1 MEGAQ
6 KATQRAE
13 RGLEEARRQL
23 EEAQGRER
31 RVDEGEAGLRLRG
44 RELEE
49 LTLSLQDQQARLVR

>member
-23 EEAQGRER
+23 EEAEGRER